1 MMLRHWKNKQNVS
14 LCAKYQSKGIG
25 QGRNSWESGEGGLYY
40 SIKLHNS
47 VPVHVDSKMIAE
59 MVQKEIKKISNI
71 NTTIKPPNDIY
82 YNGKKLAGVLVESEV
97 TLSASTTDVSII
109 GVGININQE
118 KFSEGLNA
126 IAICQLIKTKQDL
139 TTYRMALDKL
149 FSSSFISD

>member
-1 MMLRHWKNKQNVS
+1 
-14 LCAKYQSKGIG
+14 
-25 QGRNSWESGEGGLYY
+25 
-40 SIKLHNS
+40 
-47 VPVHVDSKMIAE
+47 HVDSKMIAE